1 MKHRPAVL
9 RLLAFFAAPTTSG
22 TQRIARR
29 RSKKPGSR
37 RFHDG
42 REVESQALR
51 DTVRAMSQENVEMVL
66 SQFELWNKGEDMDAI
81 ARYYHPNVIVEAPE
95 GWPEGSV
102 SRGFDAWKQQALR
115 LRDTW
120 DEARTEVDEIRS
132 VGRDRVV
139 AQIRYAT
146 VGKGTGM
153 ASETPMAVAF
163 TFAEGKITRAEYFW
177 EMQALEAAGL
187 SD

>member
-1 MKHRPAVL
+1 LPAGEAKCREADV
-9 RLLAFFAAPTTSG
+9 FTM
-22 TQRIARR
+22 
-29 RSKKPGSR
+29 
-37 RFHDG
+37 G
-42 REVESQALR
+42 REVERQALR
-51 DTVRAMSQENVEMVL
+51 DAARAMSQENVEM
-66 SQFELWNKGEDMDAI
+66 
-81 ARYYHPNVIVEAPE
+81 VIVEAPE